1 MLAAPDA
8 IDVVLRDGATAR
20 LRQASID
27 DREQLHQFYGHLS
40 AQSRYFRFFGK
51 PHVDDIVGDVVRAL
65 ASRDAVTLVAEVD
78 HRIVAVAQY
87 FPTKA
92 AGRAEAAF
100 AIADAHQGRGIG
112 TKLLERLGVV
122 ARSRG
127 ISSFEAYLLHDNEKM
142 RQVLVDSGFALTW
155 DHVDGQIRHV
165 VFAVAESTQL
175 HEKERLRARAA
186 AQASLRP
193 FFRPTTIAVV
203 GAGRRRGGLGAPG
216 LRAPRHGR

>member
-127 ISSFEAYLLHDNEKM
+127 IHFVSACPSSVRATS
-142 RQVLVDSGFALTW
+142 RQSLRIRRQFGGNAAGPGLFA
-155 DHVDGQIRHV
+155 RP
-165 VFAVAESTQL
+165 
-175 HEKERLRARAA
+175 RAA
-186 AQASLRP
+186 TGGQWCSDDVRP
-193 FFRPTTIAVV
+193 
-203 GAGRRRGGLGAPG
+203 
-216 LRAPRHGR
+216 

>member
-1 MLAAPDA
+1 MLVAPSDA

-27 DREQLHQFYGHLS
+27 DRDQLRAFYEHLS
-40 AQSRYFRFFGK
+40 SQSRYFRLCWN
-51 PHVDDIVGDVVRAL
+51 PRVGTSVEDVVRAL

-87 FPTKA
+87 FPTGG

-127 ISSFEAYLLHDNEKM
+127 ITSFEAYLLHDNEKM

-155 DHVDGQIRHV
+155 DRVDGQIRHV
-165 VFAVAESTQL
+165 VFSVAESPQL
-175 HEKERLRARAA
+175 HEKERLRARA
-186 AQASLRP
+186 R
-193 FFRPTTIAVV
+193 
-203 GAGRRRGGLGAPG
+203 
-216 LRAPRHGR
+216 